1 LPKEYQN
8 SNVLV
13 QINGAGKSEAKAHF
27 ANQLNVVVSESHGM
41 LQVMHEKDNRPLP
54 KTYVKVFA
62 EVNGRAKFHKDG
74 YTDLR
79 GKFDY
84 ISLSGSETKATR
96 YSLLIMSEKVGA
108 KVVEVVAPKQ

>member
-1 LPKEYQN
+1 
-8 SNVLV
+8 
-13 QINGAGKSEAKAHF
+13 
-27 ANQLNVVVSESHGM
+27 
-41 LQVMHEKDNRPLP
+41 
-54 KTYVKVFA
+54 
-62 EVNGRAKFHKDG
+62 VNGRAKFHKDG